1 MDASIVPALSECR
14 FYHAMDLPGFGS
26 IEGDWDLR
34 GRFDE
39 YIGGIDLRGQTVLDV
54 GTASGFLSFEAERRG
69 ATVFSFDADG
79 PERIQVVPPAMPD
92 VRYFH
97 GMRNSYR
104 LAHHAFQSK
113 ATPIHGDIYRMSE
126 VVPPCDVV
134 IVGQIL
140 VHLRDPLGALH
151 QAALAAKETLVIVE
165 GIPEGPSPIS
175 RLRTFWA
182 AKCHTDGGICRC
194 HFTKCYCRSSDSRSK
209 ASQPKTIWGTGLC
222 PLN

>member
-1 MDASIVPALSECR
+1 
-14 FYHAMDLPGFGS
+14 
-26 IEGDWDLR
+26 
-34 GRFDE
+34 
-39 YIGGIDLRGQTVLDV
+39 
-54 GTASGFLSFEAERRG
+54 
-69 ATVFSFDADG
+69 
-79 PERIQVVPPAMPD
+79 MPD

-113 ATPIHGDIYRMSE
+113 ATPIYGDIYRMSE

-165 GIPEGPSPIS
+165 GIPEGPSPDIPVAYFLGGQVSYGWWHLSLPFYQVLLPKLGFSIESVTTKDYIGHRSMPFKLTTIVS
-175 RLRTFWA
+175 R
-182 AKCHTDGGICRC
+182 
-194 HFTKCYCRSSDSRSK
+194 RS
-209 ASQPKTIWGTGLC
+209 
-222 PLN
+222 